1 MTRKKYCESQFCVVV
16 LLVKLL
22 LLISLNLNHV
32 NCYRTSPLQSR
43 TFGST
48 SNGNAPLPKACIW
61 TGSNNGDSIVEN
73 SSEKS
78 MLCKMKSLSKTDG
91 VLANL
96 SLSNLNNLHT
106 LKLECSDTGMYESS
120 LESSATPSGYFLAA
134 FKQLQRL
141 DIDSCKLRYV
151 PALVFAGL
159 GSLTTLVLR
168 TRNTD
173 WNLNLELHH
182 DSFRGL
188 TELRDLSLAENG
200 IYEVPKEVF
209 CPMYS
214 LRALNLSR
222 NHFNDVTQLLF
233 SDWGKGPSAPG
244 KACNTG
250 LEKLDLSHNDITILP
265 DNSFTALRSLT
276 ILHLEHNL
284 LTEVADRS
292 FVGLV
297 ALQLLNMSNNKI
309 IALPPE
315 LFQSSR
321 KIRQIFL
328 QNNSITVLAP
338 GLLEGLD
345 QLEVLDLSRN
355 ALNSEWINRDTFA
368 GLIRLLD
375 LNLSNNK
382 IDRID
387 RHVFR
392 GLYSLQQLDLG
403 QNLIEKLSDNSFT
416 DLKNLNSLILS
427 NNRLKQVNQ
436 FDFSELYVLKLL
448 WLDSNYVT
456 EIHDKAFENLTHL
469 HDLGLNDNKL
479 EEIPSNMKSLRF
491 LKSLDLG
498 KNQISD
504 ITIDAFEGLEELL
517 GLRLTDNL
525 IGNISRDTFS
535 DLPSLRVLNLAS
547 NKIRHI
553 DQSAFISNP
562 SITGIRLDNNLLED
576 ISGVFT
582 SLSTLVWLNVSDNK
596 LAMFDYSHFPDSLQ
610 WLDIHLNEIGELGNY
625 FNIRTGVSIKMLDV
639 SYNRITKLNAKSIP
653 DNIENFF
660 INNNLI
666 DVIEPGTFV
675 HKTNLTKVILSGN
688 LIQNLEMSAL
698 TLPVV
703 PEYRNIPEF
712 YLANNLFHCDC
723 KLEWLHRIND
733 LFYLRQYPKV
743 NDLDEIRCSVELT
756 RSNEQRLLVEL
767 NSQDFLC
774 KYDQH
779 CFALCHCCDFD
790 ACDCKMTCP
799 KGCTCYHDP
808 AWNGNIVDCGNTH
821 LKEVPKRIPMDV
833 TDLYLDGNSFESL
846 PSHQFIGKKKL
857 QRLYLNNS
865 LIESL
870 EMKVFNGLTNL
881 VALHLEDNAITE
893 VRQSD
898 IGQLPN
904 LVELYL
910 GDNSIKKIPDGL
922 FSRMNNLQVLD
933 LQGNGIQEFKP
944 WDQLAILDGSL
955 KSVNLKGNQLNCDCK
970 NEGMKSWYEQWS
982 KSTDELICSNKK
994 PLSMMIQ
1001 ACETNAIKNPGPVAT
1016 PTVQRTLIPDINMFT
1031 DGYMPLLI
1039 AVIIGV
1045 VLTLLIITLVFT
1057 FRNEFRLWAY
1067 SKYGVRLR
1075 KDPLTALE
1083 KCEDN
1088 EKLYDAYVIYSAD
1101 DTDSLQREFTSE
1113 LEHMGYSLCLHY
1125 RDLHTQ
1131 NYLADT
1137 LHSAADAS
1145 RKIIIF
1151 LSINFLRMEWSHPEF
1166 HAALQSVL
1174 ELIRPTRRQHKIIL
1188 ITTCPNNVILM
1199 DPILD
1204 VLARTCTVINWDD
1217 RRFWDKLRFAMPDI
1231 SNTMPGNKHHTA
1243 NKNVIKAQNLRYG
1256 PTPTLQHG
1264 TWRQQNQQQHPPSNI
1279 QLAPHVSPSNSNC
1292 PTEDELSSTTSSQH
1306 YESPTHHRAP
1316 YMYDTGRRSANHVY
1330 STIPEGQYPP
1340 SISSGTNPYHIN
1352 THRSQSRQSNR
1363 PCFV

>member
-1 MTRKKYCESQFCVVV
+1 MVSV
-16 LLVKLL
+16 LLGKLA
-22 LLISLNLNHV
+22 LLIFLNLNHV
-32 NCYRTSPLQSR
+32 SCYRTSPLQSR
-43 TFGST
+43 TYT
-48 SNGNAPLPKACIW
+48 ATYNNGPPPLPKACMW
-61 TGSNNGDSIVEN
+61 TESAQERNI
-73 SSEKS
+73 
-78 MLCKMKSLSKTDG
+78 LCKMKSLTKADG
-91 VLANL
+91 ILANL
-96 SLSNLNNLHT
+96 SLSNLNNLHA
-106 LKLECSDTGMYESS
+106 LKLECSDTGMYESN
-120 LESSATPSGYFLAA
+120 LESSATPSGYFLAG
-134 FKQLQRL
+134 FKQLQSL

-151 PALVFAGL
+151 PALVFTGL
-159 GSLTTLVLR
+159 SSLRSLVLR
-168 TRNTD
+168 TRNTE

-188 TELRDLSLAENG
+188 TELKDLSLAENG
-200 IYEVPKEVF
+200 LYEVPKEVF

-214 LRALNLSR
+214 LKTLNLSR
-222 NHFNDVTQLLF
+222 NHLNDVKSLLF

-250 LEKLDLSHNDITILP
+250 LETLDLSHNDINILP

-276 ILHLEHNL
+276 ILNLQGNL
-284 LTEVADRS
+284 LSEVADRS

-297 ALQLLNMSNNKI
+297 SLQLLNMSNNKM

-315 LFQSSR
+315 LFQSTR

-355 ALNSEWINRDTFA
+355 ALSSEWINRDTFA

-382 IDRID
+382 ISRID
-387 RHVFR
+387 RQVFR

-427 NNRLKQVNQ
+427 NNRLKQINH

-448 WLDSNYVT
+448 WLDSNYIT
-456 EIHDKAFENLTHL
+456 DIHEQAFENLTHL

-479 EEIPSNMKSLRF
+479 ESIPSNMKSLRF

-504 ITIDAFEGLEELL
+504 ITVDAFEGLEELL

-535 DLPSLRVLNLAS
+535 ALPSLRVLNLAS

-582 SLSTLVWLNVSDNK
+582 SLSTLIWLNVSDNK
-596 LAMFDYSHFPDSLQ
+596 LIMFDYSHFPDSLQ
-610 WLDIHLNEIGELGNY
+610 WLDIHLNEIEELGNY
-625 FNIRTGVSIKMLDV
+625 FNIQTGVSIKMLDV

-666 DVIEPGTFV
+666 DDIEPGTFLQ
-675 HKTNLTKVILSGN
+675 KTNLTKVILSGN
-688 LIQNLEMSAL
+688 LLQHLEMSAL

-703 PEYRNIPEF
+703 QETRNIPEF

-723 KLEWLHRIND
+723 KLEWLHRINE
-733 LFYLRQYPKV
+733 LSYLRQYPKV
-743 NDLDEIRCSVELT
+743 NDIDEIKCTLEHT
-756 RSNEQRLLVEL
+756 RGTHERLLLEL
-767 NSQDFLC
+767 NNEDFLC

-799 KGCTCYHDP
+799 TGCTCYHDP
-808 AWNGNIVDCGNTH
+808 AWNTNIVDCGNAN
-821 LKEVPKRIPMDV
+821 LKEVPKKIPMDV
-833 TDLYLDGNSFESL
+833 TDLYLDGNNFENL

-865 LIESL
+865 LIETL
-870 EMKVFNGLTNL
+870 ENKVFNGLTNL
-881 VALHLEDNAITE
+881 VSLHLEDNAITE
-893 VRQSD
+893 VRQND
-898 IGQLPN
+898 FNQFQN
-904 LVELYL
+904 LLELHMN
-910 GDNSIKKIPDGL
+910 DNSIKRIPEG
-922 FSRMNNLQVLD
+922 FFTRMNNLQILN
-933 LQGNGIQEFKP
+933 LQNNKIQEFKP
-944 WDQLAILDGSL
+944 WNELATVENSL
-955 KSVNLKGNQLNCDCK
+955 KNLNLKGTQLACDCTNDK
-970 NEGMKSWYEQWS
+970 MKHWYEQWN
-982 KSTDELICSNKK
+982 KNDEDLFCANKK
-994 PLSMMIQ
+994 PLSVVVSS
-1001 ACETNAIKNPGPVAT
+1001 CETNAIKSPGPVAT
-1016 PTVQRTLIPDINMFT
+1016 PTVQRTLIPDISMFPN
-1031 DGYMPLLI
+1031 GYMPLFI

-1045 VLTLLIITLVFT
+1045 VLTLLIIILAFT
-1057 FRNEFRLWAY
+1057 FRNDFRLWAY
-1067 SKYGVRLR
+1067 SRYGVRLR

-1088 EKLYDAYVIYSAD
+1088 EKLYDAYVIYGAD
-1101 DTDSLQREFTSE
+1101 DSDSIQREFTSE

-1125 RDLHTQ
+1125 RDLHAQ
-1131 NYLADT
+1131 NNYLVDT
-1137 LHSAADAS
+1137 LQSATDAS

-1151 LSINFLRMEWSHPEF
+1151 LSINFLRTEWSHPEF
-1166 HAALQSVL
+1166 HSALQSVL
-1174 ELIRPTRRQHKIIL
+1174 ELVRPSRRQHKIIL
-1188 ITTCPNNVILM
+1188 ITTCPDNVIMM

-1204 VLARTCTVINWDD
+1204 VLLRTCTVINWDD
-1217 RRFWDKLRFAMPDI
+1217 RRFWDKLRFAMPDLSAQI
-1231 SNTMPGNKHHTA
+1231 TGGHHKHHNS

-1256 PTPTLQHG
+1256 PTPTIQG
-1264 TWRQQNQQQHPPSNI
+1264 TWCQRQNQPPSI
-1279 QLAPHVSPSNSNC
+1279 QLSSHISPSNSNC
-1292 PTEDELSSTTSSQH
+1292 PTEDELSSTASSQH
-1306 YESPTHHRAP
+1306 YESPTHHRP
-1316 YMYDTGRRSANHVY
+1316 YAYDTGRRTANHVY

-1340 SISSGTNPYHIN
+1340 VAPQYHIN
-1352 THRSQSRQSNR
+1352 TNRSQSRQSNR